1 MISLNGEMNIKNC
14 LNALKFPN
22 QMSDHS
28 ESKKQKVSSVS
39 KAGKHSNQRRSVPFL
54 FIKGVLAKK
63 YETSGLD
70 KPIKHPED
78 QDLYTGNHLV
88 VKQGGT

>member
-1 MISLNGEMNIKNC
+1 MISHNGEMNIKNC

-28 ESKKQKVSSVS
+28 ESKKEGKQCF
-39 KAGKHSNQRRSVPFL
+39 KAGKPSSQSRSVPFL

-78 QDLYTGNHLV
+78 QDLYTGNYLV
-88 VKQGGT
+88 VIQGGT